1 MRRIRARIASLVARS
16 QRGSVTAE
24 YTLVT
29 LVAATIALLMLN
41 WAKSGAVERFFQ
53 TIFDKVV
60 GLFS

>member
-1 MRRIRARIASLVARS
+1 MRKLLRWRS
-16 QRGSVTAE
+16 ERGSATAE

-41 WAKSGAVERFFQ
+41 WAQGGAVTQFFQ

-60 GLFS
+60 GMFS